1 MISKRGKDRTLDTG
15 VDETQTKM
23 VAASATTVDAA
34 AVATMEKLLHRLQK
48 MLAVIVRLPLESTCS
63 LVAETSGTRFN

>member
-1 MISKRGKDRTLDTG
+1 MISKRGKDGTLDTG
-15 VDETQTKM
+15 VDETQTEM